1 MEFVS
6 GMPGSELVD
15 LAFASNLSPDDQD
28 ITYTV
33 SKKGSGKLEVELT
46 VKSKSGQN
54 VTQVDATVIPK
65 NINVSGLSDN
75 NSSPITV
82 AFDSVKVTPSVPDD
96 ASEIDITEQFAGSN
110 LKMAIVRKNN
120 PDQGPYVESAV
131 QDGDLYFSVTQLT
144 SYHQVTPG
152 QQVNYK
158 LFYKSNISERKVL
171 KNMKVRIYVPA
182 DQNITVKVGDYQYLT
197 TKVESTPIPVEGG
210 KDDAGNKSFQYIDVT
225 IPEIYSDG
233 LDSVGR
239 EMTFGLL
246 WP

>member
-1 MEFVS
+1 MFYTKFSIQTGTGLEFVS

-144 SYHQVTPG
+144 SYHQVTPC
-152 QQVNYK
+152 
-158 LFYKSNISERKVL
+158 
-171 KNMKVRIYVPA
+171 
-182 DQNITVKVGDYQYLT
+182 
-197 TKVESTPIPVEGG
+197 
-210 KDDAGNKSFQYIDVT
+210 
-225 IPEIYSDG
+225 
-233 LDSVGR
+233 
-239 EMTFGLL
+239 LL
-246 WP
+246 YTSRVY

>member
-1 MEFVS
+1 MFYTKFSIQTGTGLEFVS

-15 LAFASNLSPDDQD
+15 LTFASNLSPDDQD

-110 LKMAIVRKNN
+110 LKMAIVRK
-120 PDQGPYVESAV
+120 
-131 QDGDLYFSVTQLT
+131 T
-144 SYHQVTPG
+144 
-152 QQVNYK
+152 
-158 LFYKSNISERKVL
+158 IRI
-171 KNMKVRIYVPA
+171 KVRMLNLLYK
-182 DQNITVKVGDYQYLT
+182 TVICIFPLR
-197 TKVESTPIPVEGG
+197 SLPVIS
-210 KDDAGNKSFQYIDVT
+210 K
-225 IPEIYSDG
+225 
-233 LDSVGR
+233 
-239 EMTFGLL
+239 
-246 WP
+246 